1 MKKLHSLLTTLVLL
15 FNITSCD
22 ETFLKV
28 TPEISVPEGY
38 TNYFIEDLLLES
50 DSNEVRI
57 AFQINTDWIMEVVGI
72 DGESIQ
78 WCSVN
83 PTSGNAGLHKAMVRV
98 DNNPNDSART
108 AKIQLKASSVKIA
121 EIFVI
126 QRGSKEDI
134 SITPPDVIVQE
145 SFWKSEED
153 VESMVAASYRL
164 MAQWDFLSRILAW
177 GELRGDN
184 VVEGNYNHDNEVKY
198 IMEANILPNNSY
210 AQWSVFYRIINN
222 CNLVLKYAP
231 EVLDEVPNFTQEDL
245 DVVRG
250 EMLALRALCHFY
262 LIRTFRD
269 IPLQTEAV
277 VDNSQYLYP
286 SQATSI
292 EALDHCLSDLHEA
305 EELVPASGYHS
316 TASEN
321 KGRVTKESVHA
332 MIADVLLWKAAFT
345 LYDGNKALCEQYY
358 RECITYCDLVINN
371 YSLLEGDEA
380 YNAVFGQ
387 QNSSESI
394 LEIQCE
400 SNTTIPY
407 FYGKGDKKG
416 VLAPSNYLLQPSDE
430 MADNL
435 YKPTDIR
442 RVSFMNADGSNNNAS
457 LITKYTAETHT
468 GEFTSSTPY
477 ITPVYRIA
485 DWSNGMFCIES
496 NWIIYRITDV
506 MLMKAEA
513 LAYLPNATEQELAA
527 AFGLVSTVYNR
538 SNNIEGI
545 EQSEGLTYQ
554 DGASAIRAL
563 VLAERQRE
571 LCFEGKRWYDLV
583 RKSLCDSNTTDML
596 DIMLPHKYGSN
607 IGAYRAKMS
616 NIDILFFPI
625 HEREIKTNHNLTQN
639 PAYRTEDV
647 YEDVYK

>member
-1 MKKLHSLLTTLVLL
+1 MRKFLYSLTTLVLL

-22 ETFLKV
+22 NTFLKI

-57 AFQINTDWIMEVVGI
+57 AFLINTDWMMEVVGI

-83 PTSGNAGLHKAMVRV
+83 PTSGNAGLHKVMVRV
-98 DNNPNDSART
+98 ENNSTDSART
-108 AKIQLKASSVKIA
+108 AKIQLKAGSAKIA
-121 EIFVI
+121 EIIVV
-126 QRGSKEDI
+126 QGGVKEDI

-145 SFWKSEED
+145 SFWKSSED

-184 VVEGNYNHDNEVKY
+184 VVEGNYGYEYEVAD
-198 IMEANILPNNSY
+198 IMEANILPSNSY
-210 AQWSVFYRIINN
+210 AQWDVFYRIINN

-231 EVLDEVPNFTQEDL
+231 KVLNEDPNFTQEDL

-262 LIRTFRD
+262 LVRTFRD
-269 IPLQTEAV
+269 IPLQTEATV
-277 VDNSQYLYP
+277 NDSQNLYQ
-286 SQATSI
+286 SQATPI
-292 EALDHCLSDLHEA
+292 EALDHCLNDLHEA
-305 EELVPASGYHS
+305 EELVPASGYHH

-321 KGRVTKESVHA
+321 KGRVTKDAVHT

-345 LYDGNKALCEQYY
+345 RYDGNKALCEQYY
-358 RECITYCDLVINN
+358 TECITYCDLVINN
-371 YSLLEGDEA
+371 YSLLEGDKA
-380 YNAVFGQ
+380 YNAIFGQ

-407 FYGKGDKKG
+407 FYGKGDKAG
-416 VLAPSNYLLQPSDE
+416 VLAPSDYLLQPSDN

-442 RVSFMNADGSNNNAS
+442 RVSFMNADGNNNDAS
-457 LITKYTAETHT
+457 PITKYTAETHT
-468 GEFTSSTPY
+468 GEFTASTPY
-477 ITPVYRIA
+477 ITPVYRVA
-485 DWSNGMFCIES
+485 DWSDGMFSIES

-513 LAYLPNATEQELAA
+513 LAYLPNAMEQDLAA
-527 AFGLVSTVYNR
+527 AFNIVSTVYNR
-538 SNNIEGI
+538 SNDIEGI
-545 EQSEGLTYQ
+545 ESNDRLTYQ
-554 DGASAIRAL
+554 DDALAIRAL

-583 RKSLCDSNTTDML
+583 RKSLCDGNTTDML

-625 HEREIKTNHNLTQN
+625 HEREIRANHNLTQN
-639 PAYRTEDV
+639 PAYRI
-647 YEDVYK
+647 EDVYK